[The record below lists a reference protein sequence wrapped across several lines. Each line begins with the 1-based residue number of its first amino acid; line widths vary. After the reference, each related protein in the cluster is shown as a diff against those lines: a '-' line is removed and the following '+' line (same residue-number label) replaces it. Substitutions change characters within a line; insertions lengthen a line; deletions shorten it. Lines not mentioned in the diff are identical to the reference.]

1 MASIGIVGQGFVG
14 NAIKE
19 GFKDH
24 FKVLTYDKYVSEKSN
39 STLEEIVENCSI
51 IFSCVPTPM
60 DMETGEAS
68 IKNVIEVIDN
78 INNISKYLNKRPT
91 VIVKSTIPVGTT
103 SFLDDI
109 IGTNID
115 VIFSPEFLTEANA
128 VEDFKNQNRIVLGV
142 NRNSYDGKLP
152 QYVKNVKTMFNEVFM
167 DKAEIVVTGAPIA
180 EMVKYVTNT
189 FLATKVSYANE
200 IYQIAENAH
209 IDYNEVI
216 RIATLDKRLGDS
228 HWKVPGPDGD
238 FGFGGHCFPKDLQ
251 ALRYMASQQPVK
263 TRVLD
268 AVLFKN
274 NEVRSDRDWE
284 KQEGRAVINGVIENQ
299 GRSLEK
305 VQKNEKILGYVI
317 ITALLASISFLITK
331 ILLNLLN

>member
-1 MASIGIVGQGFVG
+1 MISIGIVGQGFVG

-19 GFKDH
+19 GLKNN
-24 FKVLTYDKYVSEKSN
+24 FKVLTYDKYVESKSN
-39 STLEEIVENCSI
+39 ASLKQIVEECEI

-60 DMETGEAS
+60 DMSTGEAS
-68 IKNVIEVIDN
+68 INIVEEVVSDIDDLAG
-78 INNISKYLNKRPT
+78 ILGVKPT

-103 SFLDDI
+103 RHLDNE
-109 IGTNID
+109 IGPGIN

-128 VEDFKNQNRIVLGV
+128 VEDFKNQNRIVLGI
-142 NRNSYDGKLP
+142 NRNSYDGELP

-167 DKAEIVVTGAPIA
+167 NKAEIIVTGAPIA

-200 IYQIAENAH
+200 IYQIVENVH

-216 RIATLDKRLGDS
+216 KIATLDKRLGDS
-228 HWKVPGPDGD
+228 HWRVPGPDGD

-263 TRVLD
+263 TKVLD

-274 NEVRSDRDWE
+274 DEVRSDRDWE
-284 KQEGRAVINGVIENQ
+284 RQEGRAVINMKHNPMDFQ
-299 GRSLEK
+299 GRTDNQVKNNYK
-305 VQKNEKILGYVI
+305 VFAATTK
-317 ITALLASISFLITK
+317 LLISVLAIYGIYKLIF
-331 ILLNLLN
+331 